1 MKIPDINT
9 YKIHKTELQKAIE
22 ASHREDLLKQFET
35 SKKLED
41 IKNSDFDDVQPY
53 FHDKNIENGRIK
65 FKIRSKMLKKVPGK
79 FKNLYKHVE
88 NGLKCEFCIDEL
100 TQNHIISCPG
110 RIEHRQDL
118 DMNNL
123 DHLVTYFKI
132 ILGEKS
138 QD

>member
-1 MKIPDINT
+1 M
-9 YKIHKTELQKAIE
+9 
-22 ASHREDLLKQFET
+22 LKQFET

-53 FHDKNIENGRIK
+53 FQDKNIENGRIK
-65 FKIRSKMLKKVPGK
+65 FKIRGKMLKKVPGN
-79 FKNLYKHVE
+79 FKNLCKHVE

-110 RIEHRQDL
+110 RIEHRQHL

-123 DHLVTYFKI
+123 DHLVNYFKI